1 MPGIVSWSRTSS
13 RIWETSVADQ
23 IVSARYAEA
32 LIGAIEDPGQLDEV
46 NEEILAID
54 AIMRGNARFTA
65 FVAGPNVPLEDKHG
79 LVDKVF
85 AGGLSQ
91 LTLDYLHLL
100 LNKHRFDHFGG
111 IAKEFTRLVEARRN
125 QIRVK
130 VTIAVDLGAD
140 VMDRL
145 KRALDSS
152 LGKDC
157 ILETT
162 VDSRVIGGVVAVVEN
177 QVIDGSLRTALDELG
192 KDLIAT
198 PLNQRTV

>member
-1 MPGIVSWSRTSS
+1 M
-13 RIWETSVADQ
+13 ADQ
-23 IVSARYAEA
+23 LVSARYAEA
-32 LIGAIEDPGQLDEV
+32 LIGAIEDPGQLDTV

-54 AIMRGNARFTA
+54 AIMGENAA
-65 FVAGPNVPLEDKHG
+65 FKGFVEGPSVPLEDKHG

-85 AGGLSQ
+85 TGRLSQ

-100 LNKHRFDHFGG
+100 LNKHRIDHFGG
-111 IAKEFTRLVEARRN
+111 IVKEFTRLVEARRN
-125 QIRVK
+125 QIRVQ
-130 VTIAVDLGAD
+130 VTTAVDLGAD

-162 VDSRVIGGVVAVVEN
+162 VDNRIIGGVVAVVEN

>member
-1 MPGIVSWSRTSS
+1 MPGIASSSRTSS

-32 LIGAIEDPGQLDEV
+32 LIGAIDDPGQLDAV
-46 NEEILAID
+46 NEEVLAID
-54 AIMRGNARFTA
+54 AIMRENSA
-65 FVAGPNVPLEDKHG
+65 FRGFVEGPSVALEDKHG
-79 LVDKVF
+79 LVNKVF
-85 AGGLSQ
+85 TGRLSQ

-100 LNKHRFDHFGG
+100 LDKHRFDHFGG
-111 IAKEFTRLVEARRN
+111 IVKEFTRLVEARRN
-125 QIRVK
+125 QIRVQ
-130 VTIAVDLGAD
+130 VTTAVDLGAD

-162 VDSRVIGGVVAVVEN
+162 VDSRVIGGVVAVVGDR
-177 QVIDGSLRTALDELG
+177 VIDGSLRTALDELG

-198 PLNQRTV
+198 PLIQRTV